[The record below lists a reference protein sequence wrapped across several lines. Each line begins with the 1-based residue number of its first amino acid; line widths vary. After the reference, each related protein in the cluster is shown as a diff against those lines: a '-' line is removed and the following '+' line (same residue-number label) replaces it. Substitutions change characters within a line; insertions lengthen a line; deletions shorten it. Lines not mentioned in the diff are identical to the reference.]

1 MPDRPSPQQL
11 SERVEAR
18 TNRILIASGAMF
30 LVWQLA
36 YFIIFSRPSGELR
49 RVDLV
54 AAFGFIAW
62 SAALMMLL
70 ATSGG
75 AFRSAAVRRIL
86 QDERARANRAAAY
99 QNAFW
104 TVMLVSLA
112 GYVAAHFTTLS
123 PMTLAHV
130 TLSAGVLVAVATVA
144 TLNRQ

>member
-1 MPDRPSPQQL
+1 MTNLKDQEL

-18 TNRILIASGAMF
+18 TNRILIGSGTMF

-36 YFIIFSRPSGELR
+36 YFVIFSRPAGPMR
-49 RVDLV
+49 NVDLV
-54 AAFGFIAW
+54 ASIGFIAW
-62 SAALMMLL
+62 SAALLMLL

-75 AFRSAAVRRIL
+75 AFRSEAVRRIL

-104 TVMLVSLA
+104 TVMIVSLG
-112 GYVAAHFTTLS
+112 GYIAAYFSPLS